1 MQPKAFITPTDEA
14 GAASGLVL
22 RELHLALLRGIDGR
36 GGLGSAGAEAP
47 RAAKLAQ
54 SEAAASID
62 WTRRVSKVVLDSLPF
77 AVDDDARVSSHRLPE
92 EVSGMRTHGL
102 PHACC
107 PPCQK
112 PCTQGIKASHALLS
126 QCQGAIHTASLLRFW
141 YSFYRIQICTACDR
155 RRRCTWRMLSM
166 TR

>member
-62 WTRRVSKVVLDSLPF
+62 WTRRVSKVILDSPPF
-77 AVDDDARVSSHRLPE
+77 AVDDDARVSSHRQPGG
-92 EVSGMRTHGL
+92 VSGMYCCGL
-102 PHACC
+102 SHACC
-107 PPCQK
+107 PHRQEPLHSRHQGLPCSA
-112 PCTQGIKASHALLS
+112 PM
-126 QCQGAIHTASLLRFW
+126 
-141 YSFYRIQICTACDR
+141 
-155 RRRCTWRMLSM
+155 MLGTKRTS
-166 TR
+166 